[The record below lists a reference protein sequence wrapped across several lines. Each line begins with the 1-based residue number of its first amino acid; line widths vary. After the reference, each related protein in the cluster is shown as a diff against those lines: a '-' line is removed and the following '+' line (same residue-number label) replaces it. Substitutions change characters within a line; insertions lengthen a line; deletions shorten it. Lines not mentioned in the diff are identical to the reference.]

1 MEDDKYM
8 KYYLH
13 RISYENELS
22 YTLFKDGINSEK
34 YLSLGWSAF
43 ANTDILEC
51 ARKDDNYSS
60 FEKCFDSIEKEK
72 RRNRWDIWYFAQ
84 FKKDDIVVVP
94 LFDGK
99 FGICKVLVP
108 AQSISVLKG
117 NTLKG
122 YYNKKD
128 IKWHNDAFYCDNKK
142 IDIGFVV
149 KVRVLCDDISR
160 KEYADSALTSR
171 LKIRQT
177 NADITDIGNSIEQ
190 ARSSKEKNKPL
201 NFYNDAIDELTAGM
215 LRQIVE
221 KLNPDKFEILIKK
234 YMEKLGANAIVL
246 SKNQHG
252 KEDYA
257 DADVVAFFDNIKVA
271 ILIQAKFHTNK
282 TDDRAVEQ
290 IKKYKEQAENPNYDL
305 DVGTDDYTYIPWV
318 ISACS
323 EYSKEAQNKAKDN
336 KIRLINGEEFARMIL
351 EQGLQNID
359 LE

>member
-1 MEDDKYM
+1 MKEEKDV

-13 RISYENELS
+13 RIRHENELS

-51 ARKDDNYSS
+51 ARRDDNYSS
-60 FEKCFDSIEKEK
+60 FEKCYDSIENEK
-72 RRNRWDIWYFAQ
+72 RRSRWDIWYFAQ
-84 FKKDDIVVVP
+84 FKKGDTVVVP
-94 LFDGK
+94 LFGGE
-99 FGICKVLVP
+99 FAICKVLEP
-108 AQSISVLKG
+108 AKTVSALKE

-122 YYNKKD
+122 YKNKKE
-128 IKWHNDAFYCDNKK
+128 IKWNNGAFYCDNKK

-149 KVRVLCDDISR
+149 KVEALCDGISR

-190 ARSSKEKNKPL
+190 ALSSKKKNKPL
-201 NFYNDAIDELTAGM
+201 NFCNDAINALTDEM
-215 LRQIVE
+215 LKQIVK
-221 KLNPDKFEILIKK
+221 KLNPDKFEILVKK

-282 TDDRAVEQ
+282 TDGWAVEQ
-290 IKKYKEQAENPNYDL
+290 IKKYKEQAEDPNYDL
-305 DVGTDDYTYIPWV
+305 DVGTDGYTYIPWV
-318 ISACS
+318 ISTCN

-336 KIRLINGEEFARMIL
+336 KIRLISGEEFARMIL